1 MAPVRN
7 SHRHVWAVYAAL
19 AVANVVA
26 SSLYF
31 DPLYF
36 TWWSFQVFLFLLV
49 LGGLDLLT
57 TNVAWFCFF
66 NAVFVTIGVF
76 TMSALRSED
85 GNDMLSQTAEESGLV
100 SYAFQTYAVHYL
112 PTVVAAIVAPFPG
125 RDDLEELTGALLC
138 AITFFVAY
146 LSFTTRRRCT
156 GCPSHRRLRLGRGR
170 GLPPSF
176 LSGSNPLGTTSSRIG
191 GVWI

>member
-49 LGGLDLLT
+49 LGSLNLLT

-146 LSFTTRRRCT
+146 LSFHSPEEVYGVPVTPEIAF
-156 GCPSHRRLRLGRGR
+156 G
-170 GLPPSF
+170 
-176 LSGSNPLGTTSSRIG
+176 SGVGFAAIVFIG
-191 GVWI
+191 FRSAGFH